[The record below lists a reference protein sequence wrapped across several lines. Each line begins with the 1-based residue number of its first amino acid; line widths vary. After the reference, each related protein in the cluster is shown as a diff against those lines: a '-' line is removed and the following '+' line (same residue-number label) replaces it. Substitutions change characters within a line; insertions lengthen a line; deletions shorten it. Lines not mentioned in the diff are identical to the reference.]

1 MKLNPHPSP
10 LPQGEGGYILLFVLG
25 VLAVVAVLALGMSST
40 LRLDAQRTVQDK
52 DRLQEEYALK
62 GMAHYTVARLNVGL
76 QAQRQA
82 ATRPLEAAERR
93 ALWVAEESPYTLE
106 FAGFSATVQMED
118 AGIIPD
124 ANRLDEAEW
133 QRLFSA
139 LGEKDTKLIA
149 SYAKAVLLTKQS
161 IVINQ
166 GGMGSTSLHE
176 LRHIP
181 ALPQHLVRG
190 VHDHVL
196 VGTQLKQLEI
206 NRSPLLLFRV
216 LGGLDEAQVKALQS
230 TRSRGAIASADATR
244 LLGNSTVPLMTQKSS
259 FLRVRITLKT
269 PQGADYAPVAVV
281 LLKMENNA
289 YKLLD
294 QFIVQP

>member
-1 MKLNPHPSP
+1 MKSNPQRKQS
-10 LPQGEGGYILLFVLG
+10 GYILLFVLG

-62 GMAHYTVARLNVGL
+62 GMAQYTVARLNVGL
-76 QAQRQA
+76 QMQRQA
-82 ATRPLEAAERR
+82 AARPLEPAERR
-93 ALWVAEESPYTLE
+93 ALWLAEESPYTLE
-106 FAGFSATVQMED
+106 FAGFSATVQLED

-124 ANRLDEAEW
+124 ANRLDEVEW
-133 QRLFSA
+133 QRFFTM

-149 SYAKAVLLTKQS
+149 AYAKAVLLTKQS
-161 IVINQ
+161 IMVNQ
-166 GGMGSTSLHE
+166 GGTGFTSLHE

-190 VHDHVL
+190 IHDYML
-196 VGTQLKQLEI
+196 VGTLLKQVEI
-206 NRSPLLLFRV
+206 NRTPLPMMRV
-216 LGGLDEAQVKALQS
+216 LAGLDEGQVKALQS
-230 TRSRGAIASADATR
+230 TRSRGAIANADAPR
-244 LLGNSTVPLMTQKSS
+244 LLAGSPVSLMTQKSS
-259 FLRVRITLKT
+259 FVRVRITLKT
-269 PQGADYAPVAVV
+269 PQGADYAPLAVV
-281 LLKMENNA
+281 LLKMENNT